1 MSKPLHRL
9 SATELVSHYRTRE
22 LSPLEVTRAILAQI
36 ERLNPELNAFVLLD
50 PVRALAAARE
60 SEQRWQRSAPLGPLD
75 GVALSVKDLLLTR
88 DWPTRR
94 GSRTVAT
101 DGPWDVDAPAVAR
114 ARAAGA
120 VLLGKT
126 TTTEF
131 GLTGS
136 SQSPLSGTTKNP
148 WNTGHTTGGSSAGA
162 VAAVAAGFG
171 PLALATDG
179 GGSIRVPSAYAGLVG
194 LKPTY
199 GRVPTSPASV
209 IGVPPHVGPI
219 ARSVEDAALLLSV
232 IAAADDRDPFRLP
245 ADGQDYRAALED
257 GVRGLRIGV
266 STLGHAELEPE
277 IVAAFDHAAQAFAE
291 LGAHVEAADPVLPAS
306 AAQVRRTLFA
316 ARAAHTV
323 RALSAAQRELLDPGV
338 EQAARDGERLSA
350 LDYLAAEHER
360 VALAES
366 LARYHRDFDLLLT
379 PTTAW
384 SAPAF
389 APSTPR
395 EPSPFAFPFSLSRQP
410 AISVPAGLTRAGLPI
425 GVQIVGRHFED
436 AGVLRAARAF
446 ERHSPSP
453 SLPDRPG
460 QA

>member
-1 MSKPLHRL
+1 MSEALHRL
-9 SATELVSHYRTRE
+9 SASQIVAHYRTRE
-22 LSPLEVTRAILAQI
+22 LSPLELTRAVLERID
-36 ERLNPELNAFVLLD
+36 RLNPELNAFVLLD
-50 PVRALAAARE
+50 AERALAAARE
-60 SEQRWQRSAPLGPLD
+60 SEQRWLRSAPLGAID
-75 GVALSVKDLLLTR
+75 GVPLSVKDLLLAR
-88 DWPTRR
+88 GWPTRR
-94 GSRTVAT
+94 GSRTVSA
-101 DGPWDVDAPAVAR
+101 DGSWEVDAPAVAR
-114 ARAAGA
+114 VRAAGA

-136 SQSPLSGTTKNP
+136 SQSPLSGVTRNP
-148 WNTGHTTGGSSAGA
+148 WNTAHTTGGSSAGA

-171 PLALATDG
+171 PLALGTDG
-179 GGSIRVPSAYAGLVG
+179 GGSIRVPSAYAGVVG

-219 ARSVEDAALLLSV
+219 ARSVEDAALLLGV
-232 IAAADDRDPFRLP
+232 IAADDDRDPFRLAP
-245 ADGQDYRAALED
+245 DGQDYLASLEA

-266 STLGHAELEPE
+266 STLGHADLEPE
-277 IVAAFDHAAQAFAE
+277 IVAAFDRAAQAFAE
-291 LGAHVEAADPVLPAS
+291 LGAHVEAADPVIPSS

-323 RALSAAQRELLDPGV
+323 RALDTAQRALLDPGV

-389 APSTPR
+389 EPVTQR

-410 AISVPAGLTRAGLPI
+410 AISVPAGLTRARLPI
-425 GVQIVGRHFED
+425 GVQLVGRHFED
-436 AGVLRAARAF
+436 ALVLRAARAL
-446 ERHSPSP
+446 ERVAPAP
-453 SLPDRPG
+453 RLP
-460 QA
+460 